1 MPSSQNFTYESFID
15 GTSANQVSQKFRT
28 SANQVSAKFRTF
40 LFHDVGEITSSEK
53 VKKVAGACGHLYIQ
67 LL

>member
-1 MPSSQNFTYESFID
+1 MRSSQNYSYEEFID
-15 GTSANQVSQKFRT
+15 GTSANR
-28 SANQVSAKFRTF
+28 VSAKFRTF

-53 VKKVAGACGHLYIQ
+53 VKKVAGACGHLFIQ